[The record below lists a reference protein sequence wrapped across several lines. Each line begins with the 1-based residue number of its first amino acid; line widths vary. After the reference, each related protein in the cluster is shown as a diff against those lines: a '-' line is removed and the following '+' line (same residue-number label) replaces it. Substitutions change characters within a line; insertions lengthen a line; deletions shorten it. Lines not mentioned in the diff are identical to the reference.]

1 MWLLNREQVAG
12 LTALARRRD
21 LAYIGRVLEA
31 AFPAARGRVGVRW
44 DDFVAL
50 GADRAAAAGLTHMLC
65 VARYLA
71 AAIACGADFASRE
84 PWAAAILTDPL
95 RSQGAKAF
103 QLGVRVLEQLRSA
116 PQPGQPAAAEFA
128 AALQDIDRRLG
139 AAGTL
144 ASLLPR
150 ERIQLGDA
158 CDVDAIDL
166 RLVDAGWRQHYT
178 AQGGPWR
185 REPCGAAAAGV
196 TLLHDP
202 RADAA
207 PQLPAQITL
216 LTRPADAEGIARLR
230 VRVKAAQRC
239 DAQLHPLVQWLGP
252 AEPTAL
258 RGDLAADVTIG
269 VPLDGEAE
277 QPPRLPF
284 IGEEG
289 SARLSV
295 LTVASCG
302 LRASGLPLGERSTQL
317 AAYDAAQHLIA
328 WRREAP
334 APWRL
339 PADAPPAVAD
349 ARCRREVDG
358 AVVDSSAWQRAFR
371 DLDEQLQRGLA
382 RLFTGWE
389 RESGVSDAE
398 VQVDAALLAGSAG
411 ITWGWDE
418 RPEGIGVP
426 PYMRLEGLFDL
437 IASRLA
443 LRFAGTLAMAGS
455 RSRLTLVTEGRS
467 GLVGP
472 WQRGPADAALGD
484 AVAKLQV
491 AVQQSFELQVDPIA
505 SPGLALL
512 VSAGPVRGAITGAVG
527 IGQRPDG
534 PGLRWFAR
542 LEVQPVVA
550 PLRIVDPLLGERQLL
565 QPLLPAQVIVD
576 WSLA

>member
-1 MWLLNREQVAG
+1 MWLLNHEQVAG

-21 LAYIGRVLEA
+21 LARIGGALEA
-31 AFPAARGRVGVRW
+31 AFPASRGRLGERW
-44 DDFVAL
+44 DEFVAV
-50 GADRAAAAGLTHMLC
+50 GADRAAAAGLVHMLC

-71 AAIACGADFASRE
+71 AAIACGAGFDSRE
-84 PWAAAILTDPL
+84 PWAAAILSDPK

-116 PQPGQPAAAEFA
+116 PQPGQPAAADFA
-128 AALQDIDRRLG
+128 AALQQLDVRLG

-150 ERIQLGDA
+150 ERIRLGDA

-166 RLVDAGWRQHYT
+166 RLIDAAWRQHYT
-178 AQGGPWR
+178 AQAGPWR
-185 REPCGAAAAGV
+185 RERCAAAVEAV

-207 PQLPAQITL
+207 AQLPAQITL

-239 DAQLHPLVQWLGP
+239 DAQLHPLLQWLGP

-258 RGDLAADVTIG
+258 RGDLAADVTLG
-269 VPLDGEAE
+269 VPLDADTAE
-277 QPPRLPF
+277 SSRLPF

-334 APWRL
+334 APWKL
-339 PADAPPAVAD
+339 PADAPPAAAD
-349 ARCRREVDG
+349 VRCRRERDGTAVD
-358 AVVDSSAWQRAFR
+358 ASAWQRGFR

-389 RESGVSDAE
+389 REAGVGDAAVE
-398 VQVDAALLAGSAG
+398 IDAALLAGSAG
-411 ITWGWDE
+411 ITWGWAE

-443 LRFAGTLAMAGS
+443 LRFSGTLAKAGS
-455 RSRLTLVTEGRS
+455 RSRLTLSTEGRS

-491 AVQQSFELQVDPIA
+491 AVQQSFELEVQPIA
-505 SPGLALL
+505 SPALALL
-512 VSAGPVRGAITGAVG
+512 TRAGPLRGAITGAVG
-527 IGQRPDG
+527 VGQRPDG

-550 PLRIVDPLLGERQLL
+550 PLRIVDPLLGEQHLQ